1 MSLFGALDTAVSG
14 LGAQSDAIT
23 NISDNV
29 ANSQTVGYKRFGTNF
44 ADYLTV
50 STPTLN
56 GPDSVVAMPAYRN
69 DVQGTITQSSNPLA
83 MAIDGAG
90 FFAVTQATGTT
101 NSGTPTFSTQTSYTR
116 AGDFSMNKDGYLVN
130 SAGNYL
136 EAYPVSPTGTVNQTA
151 LVPVQISQTQYAPIP
166 TSDVSLAANLPQG
179 TTTATTP
186 MPGMTSQIDIYDQT
200 GGSHTLSLSWAP
212 PATTTGAWTL
222 SAAVDGGAAT
232 SLGSVTF
239 NANGAIKSV
248 TPTTTGVTDNTA
260 GSPATVSFTPTYSGA
275 TGTPIAL
282 NLGTIGQSGGI
293 TSFAGSY
300 ALNNISQNGVP
311 PGAFTGVSDNT
322 SGQIIANYSNGQ
334 SVTIAQVPLVTFHD
348 PNALQSQN
356 GQTYAATSGAG
367 PAMIDSPNN
376 NGAGGLVT
384 GSVENSNVDIASEF
398 TKLIV
403 AQQAYGAN
411 AKTVTT
417 VQQMMQTALNMV
429 Q

>member
-29 ANSQTVGYKRFGTNF
+29 ANSQTVGYKRVGTNF

-130 SAGNYL
+130 SAGNFL

-151 LVPVQISQTQYAPIP
+151 LVPVQISQAQYAPIP
-166 TSDVSLAANLPQG
+166 TSGVTLAANLPQG
-179 TTTATTP
+179 TTAATTP
-186 MPGMTSQIDIYDQT
+186 MPGMASQVDIYDQT
-200 GGSHTLSLSWAP
+200 GGSHTLSLNWTP
-212 PATTTGAWTL
+212 PAPTSPTPTWTL
-222 SAAVDGGAAT
+222 TASVDGGSA
-232 SLGSVTF
+232 SPIGSVTF
-239 NANGAIKSV
+239 NSSGTIQSV
-248 TPTTTGVTDNTA
+248 TQSGLTNSTTGTA
-260 GSPATVSFTPTYSGA
+260 ATFSFTPSFSGA
-275 TGTPIAL
+275 SGTPITL
-282 NLGTIGQSGGI
+282 NVGTVGQSGGV
-293 TSFAGSY
+293 TSYAGSY

-311 PGAFTGVSDNT
+311 PGAFTSVSDNA

-348 PNALQSQN
+348 PNALQAQN
-356 GQTYAATSGAG
+356 GQTYAATSSAG

-376 NGAGGLVT
+376 NGAGSLVT

>member
-29 ANSQTVGYKRFGTNF
+29 ANSQTVGYKRVGTNF

-56 GPDSVVAMPAYRN
+56 GPDSVVARPAYRN

-130 SAGNYL
+130 SAGNFL

-151 LVPVQISQTQYAPIP
+151 LVPVQISQAQYAPIP
-166 TSDVSLAANLPQG
+166 TSGVTLAANLPQG
-179 TTTATTP
+179 TTTATSP
-186 MPGMTSQIDIYDQT
+186 MPGMASQVDIYDQT
-200 GGSHTLSLSWAP
+200 GGSHTLSLNWTP
-212 PATTTGAWTL
+212 PATSGGAWTL
-222 SAAVDGGAAT
+222 TASVDGGAASAIGTVAFNT
-232 SLGSVTF
+232 SGTIASVTEGGVT
-239 NANGAIKSV
+239 NATTGTAATFTL
-248 TPTTTGVTDNTA
+248 TPT
-260 GSPATVSFTPTYSGA
+260 FSGGA
-275 TGTPIAL
+275 SGTPILL
-282 NLGTIGQSGGI
+282 NVGTVGQSGGV
-293 TSFAGSY
+293 TSYAGSY

-311 PGAFTGVSDNT
+311 PGAFTGVSDNA

-348 PNALQSQN
+348 PNALQAQN
-356 GQTYAATSGAG
+356 GQTYAATSSAG

-376 NGAGGLVT
+376 NGAGSLVT

-417 VQQMMQTALNMV
+417 VQTMMQTALNMV

>member
-29 ANSQTVGYKRFGTNF
+29 ANSQTVGYKRVGTNF

-130 SAGNYL
+130 SAGNFL

-151 LVPVQISQTQYAPIP
+151 LVPVQISQAQYAPIP
-166 TSDVSLAANLPQG
+166 TSGVTLAANLPQG
-179 TTTATTP
+179 TTTATSP
-186 MPGMTSQIDIYDQT
+186 MPGMASQVDIYDQT
-200 GGSHTLSLSWAP
+200 GGSHTLSLNWTP
-212 PATTTGAWTL
+212 PATSGGAWTL
-222 SAAVDGGAAT
+222 TASVDGGAASAIGTVVFNT
-232 SLGSVTF
+232 SGTILSVAQGATTNSTAGTAATF
-239 NANGAIKSV
+239 N
-248 TPTTTGVTDNTA
+248 
-260 GSPATVSFTPTYSGA
+260 FTPSFSGA
-275 TGTPIAL
+275 LGTPITL
-282 NLGTIGQSGGI
+282 NVGTVGQSGGV
-293 TSFAGSY
+293 TSYAGSY

-356 GQTYAATSGAG
+356 GQTYSATSGAG